1 MKTVVLL
8 SGGLDSALV
17 LAMALRDGEAS
28 ALTIDYGQR
37 HRREIESARAVADH
51 YCVPHTI
58 ASIDPVLF
66 GGSALTFDRD
76 VPDGAAA
83 EPDATYVP
91 ARNTVLLALATARA
105 ESTGARC
112 IAIGANA
119 DDAGGYPDC
128 RRKYLEAFRGV
139 LTTGTVGHVWL
150 SAPLLGYT
158 KSDVVD
164 LAKQVGVPTDLTWS
178 CYQGGAEPCGT
189 CGACESRN
197 EAMR

>member
-83 EPDATYVP
+83 EPDATGLAVTACGDFLPLGTSTKQEP
-91 ARNTVLLALATARA
+91 AGT
-105 ESTGARC
+105 
-112 IAIGANA
+112 
-119 DDAGGYPDC
+119 
-128 RRKYLEAFRGV
+128 RK
-139 LTTGTVGHVWL
+139 
-150 SAPLLGYT
+150 
-158 KSDVVD
+158 
-164 LAKQVGVPTDLTWS
+164 
-178 CYQGGAEPCGT
+178 
-189 CGACESRN
+189 
-197 EAMR
+197 